1 MNKKITIDHMI
12 EPSVIA
18 GKWRQL
24 ESQIRHFISLGV
36 RRFHLDVMDGMFVP
50 NFTIGPDIVKAIR
63 SIDKDILLDVHLM
76 VYEPFNHIKAFA
88 DVGVDEIT
96 FHVEATENIE
106 DTIKE
111 ILARGCKVGLAFK
124 PDADIGAYLKYFRDK
139 ELPIHKALIMT
150 VMPGFCG
157 QKFMEKQ
164 LETIKV
170 FAKFFADLKCET
182 YIQVD
187 GGINANTIKL
197 AKAAGANLFV
207 LGSYLYAD
215 QCSKTMTEG
224 YNNLR
229 KSLII

>member
-18 GKWRQL
+18 GEWRLL
-24 ESQIRHFISLGV
+24 ESQVKHFIALGV

-76 VYEPFNHIKAFA
+76 VYEPFNHIKEFA
-88 DVGVDEIT
+88 EAGVDEIT
-96 FHVEATENIE
+96 FHVEATEDIS

-111 ILARGCKVGLAFK
+111 IHLRKCNVGLAFK
-124 PDADIGAYLKYFRDK
+124 PDTDIRVYEKYFFDK

-150 VMPGFCG
+150 VNPGFCG
-157 QKFMEKQ
+157 QDFMEKQ

-170 FAKFFADLKCET
+170 FADWKCET
-182 YIQVD
+182 HIQVD

-197 AKAAGANLFV
+197 AKAAGADLFV
-207 LGSYLYAD
+207 LGSHLYAD
-215 QCSKTMTEG
+215 QCFETITER
-224 YNNLR
+224 YNNLK
-229 KSLII
+229 KSLEK